1 MGSARFGNAGVGILE
16 GPGTIAVSGGLAK
29 VFAISERLRL
39 RLEASF
45 RNLPNHPNFNP
56 PAVNTSA
63 PATFG
68 KLLVVQAQENSGNR
82 SGQVAA
88 RFDF

>member
-1 MGSARFGNAGVGILE
+1 
-16 GPGTIAVSGGLAK
+16 
-29 VFAISERLRL
+29 LRL

-45 RNLPNHPNFNP
+45 RNLPNHPNFNS

-68 KLLVVQAQENSGNR
+68 KLLSVQSQENSGNR
-82 SGQVAA
+82 SGKVAA